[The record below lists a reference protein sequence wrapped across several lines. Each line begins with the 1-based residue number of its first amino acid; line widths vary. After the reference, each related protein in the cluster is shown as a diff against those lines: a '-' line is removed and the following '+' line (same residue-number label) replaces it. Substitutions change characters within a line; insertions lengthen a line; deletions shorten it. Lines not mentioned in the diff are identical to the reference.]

1 MEQHA
6 SGGMWSLMSVS
17 CILLVRNGVE
27 TIERELRAI
36 DGVVIA
42 HLPGSELIVAED
54 GSDEATRAAVERVRG
69 ALSLRVVGGAERKG
83 YAETLADAVAA
94 ASWPIAFVC
103 DGGLQYDPN
112 EFWRVW
118 EGRERA
124 DVVIGRRRE
133 TVFRR
138 ALALWLRLWFGV
150 PLRDAASGFRIYG
163 RRVRDEILAL
173 PRDRAKVFGEIV
185 AMRRKMR
192 TEQKS
197 QAHDLKHVEGGVIDL
212 EFCVQALV
220 LAYGPAHPQLRENK
234 GNHTLLHRAA
244 ELGLVDAGIASAA
257 ADAYLAM
264 RRRIHA
270 AALNDEETVR
280 LGPAELAPERAA
292 VASLWKALFGG

>member
-163 RRVRDEILAL
+163 RRVRDEILARGLFFRHAVSAEVALRALHAGMRVGEVPITEPAGAARVRHERVL
-173 PRDRAKVFGEIV
+173 PRAVWMFLADL
-185 AMRRKMR
+185 RR
-192 TEQKS
+192 
-197 QAHDLKHVEGGVIDL
+197 LKQEW
-212 EFCVQALV
+212 
-220 LAYGPAHPQLRENK
+220 RR
-234 GNHTLLHRAA
+234 RAA
-244 ELGLVDAGIASAA
+244 
-257 ADAYLAM
+257 
-264 RRRIHA
+264 
-270 AALNDEETVR
+270 
-280 LGPAELAPERAA
+280 
-292 VASLWKALFGG
+292 